1 MADQPSSP
9 DATPVP
15 TPGLEEGEIRPFH
28 NPIRAKMTRRSMG
41 DTGRITPYLF
51 PSDEWALAWVDA
63 FNTNPGAAALY
74 ERLAGRW
81 RFEVERDRTGPDGI
95 WEVEVTAAGARLLDL
110 TDRSPVEDHLR
121 GVVRASHERWH
132 KLFCGKADIR
142 MSILTRRVHVTGD
155 LKELR
160 AIAKQLVDV
169 GFHAQT
175 VPTMYLCDA

>member
-1 MADQPSSP
+1 M
-9 DATPVP
+9 
-15 TPGLEEGEIRPFH
+15 
-28 NPIRAKMTRRSMG
+28 
-41 DTGRITPYLF
+41 
-51 PSDEWALAWVDA
+51 
-63 FNTNPGAAALY
+63 
-74 ERLAGRW
+74 
-81 RFEVERDRTGPDGI
+81 
-95 WEVEVTAAGARLLDL
+95 TAAGARLLDL